1 MNVLCEIRNLDLNA
15 MMETSRIYELGLKLF
30 LAIGLGV
37 ALVWPVAAQAPSL
50 AMLDKLDPGL
60 WEVRDRETQDKTR
73 ICVRN
78 GRELIQLRHQ
88 AKACSRVVVED
99 AANEVTVQYSCKGDG
114 YGRTN
119 IRRESAILV
128 QIEGQ
133 GIAGT
138 RHFEFSAEARRIGT
152 CAR

>member
-1 MNVLCEIRNLDLNA
+1 MCYACARNLDLNA
-15 MMETSRIYELGLKLF
+15 MMEKSRMSELALKLL
-30 LAIGLGV
+30 LAIGLG
-37 ALVWPVAAQAPSL
+37 AAIVWPVAAQAPSL
-50 AMLDKLDPGL
+50 AMLDTLDAGL
-60 WEVRDRETQDKTR
+60 WEVRDRETQAKTR

-78 GRELIQLRHQ
+78 GRDLIQLRHQ
-88 AKACSRVVVED
+88 GKACSRVVVED
-99 AANEVTVQYSCKGDG
+99 GASEVTVQYSCKGDG

-138 RHFEFSAEARRIGT
+138 RHFEFSAEARRIGA